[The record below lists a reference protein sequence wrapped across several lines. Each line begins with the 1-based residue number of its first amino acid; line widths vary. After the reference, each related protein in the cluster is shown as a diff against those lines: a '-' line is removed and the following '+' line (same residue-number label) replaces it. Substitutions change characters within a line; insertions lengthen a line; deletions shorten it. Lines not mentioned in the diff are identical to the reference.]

1 LHVHLGPAPAQ
12 SLCLRGRAPVFAGLA
27 LLDDQLGM
35 LSAPPG
41 RSPAIARTSAGVR
54 QPAIPALR
62 LKLAASLRRV
72 QAVFGGAAWRDFD
85 GEMFREPHS

>member
-1 LHVHLGPAPAQ
+1 LARLRA
-12 SLCLRGRAPVFAGLA
+12 SLLLRGRAALLVDLA

-35 LSAPPG
+35 LAAPPG
-41 RSPAIARTSAGVR
+41 RTPAIGRSSAGVR

-62 LKLAASLRRV
+62 LKLAALLRRV
-72 QAVFGGAAWRDFD
+72 QAVAGGAAWRDFD